1 MKKLFVI
8 PAFLIFMSAIPEHT
22 VQPPVMTKP
31 QDSLKIDLLNH
42 KLQKLDSLI
51 QAT

>member
-1 MKKLFVI
+1 MKKLFII
-8 PAFLIFMSAIPEHT
+8 PVFLIFMSAIPERT
-22 VQPPVMTKP
+22 VQLPIRTKP